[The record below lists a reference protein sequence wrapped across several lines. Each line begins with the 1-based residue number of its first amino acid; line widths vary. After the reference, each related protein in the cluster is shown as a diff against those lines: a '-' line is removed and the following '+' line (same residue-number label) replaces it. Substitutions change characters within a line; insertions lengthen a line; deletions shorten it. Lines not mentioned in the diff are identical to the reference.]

1 MTCIELAKNES
12 DSEAVILSHD
22 HRTPAPVV
30 SALIY

>member
-12 DSEAVILSHD
+12 DPEAVILPYD

-30 SALIY
+30 STLIY